1 MSETDYW
8 EAKPI
13 TQDHQLKTMND
24 KLESLTSIEF
34 SSRILLGALYR
45 QKKIA
50 PQDYVL
56 QQLQTQFTKLES
68 TNPEF

>member
-13 TQDHQLKTMND
+13 TQDRQLKELVD
-24 KLESLTSIEF
+24 KLDSLTNNEF

-56 QQLQTQFTKLES
+56 
-68 TNPEF
+68 